1 MLINVSKLHNELII
15 QGIQINGCD
24 SNGIVYD
31 LSNREIQN
39 RADVAMIIANHDPTP
54 DPEPPSDKELIL
66 ALQAQVAIL
75 TKTASKEGLTSE
87 ELATLGVVEE
97 KLWQE

>member
-1 MLINVSKLHNELII
+1 MINVTKLTNDLINA
-15 QGIQINGCD
+15 GIVTCGCN
-24 SNGIVYD
+24 SNGVVWDDDNNDI
-31 LSNREIQN
+31 SKRP
-39 RADVAMIIANHDPTP
+39 DVAMIIANHDPTP